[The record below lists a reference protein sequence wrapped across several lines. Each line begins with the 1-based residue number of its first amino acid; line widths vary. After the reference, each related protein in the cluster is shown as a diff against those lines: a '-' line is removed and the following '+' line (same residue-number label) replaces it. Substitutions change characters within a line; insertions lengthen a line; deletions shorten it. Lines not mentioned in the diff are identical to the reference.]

1 MRLWTRNRST
11 ATYSSRISTSK
22 TSAESRNSPSPR
34 LGRVTLLAGRN
45 GVGKTTVLEALKVY
59 AKRVEYD
66 SLHEVLTDREEISVI
81 TDEDGDK
88 NSEPEWEAL
97 FFGRDATKRGKISL
111 GPRQGQDQLLLES
124 TSLSNMAEEDVAIF
138 KGQFPQIS
146 LRGDSHALKA
156 TFQNSTWFVP
166 AFFSLDKRQRS
177 YIVDPSAIF
186 MGRGG
191 YLASLRRD
199 PRMPPPVTCEQLG
212 PDTIESSELSRYWD
226 NVALEP
232 DEGKAIRA
240 LNLIYGEDVERITM
254 IGDDKRSRRIGGR
267 RFMVKL
273 KSLKHR
279 TSLKSLGGG
288 ALRLCGVALALA
300 NSRNGFLLIDEAENG
315 IHHTVQRDYW
325 RMVLQTAHENKVQVF
340 ATTHS
345 WDCVRGFAQAAVQD
359 ENIEGVL
366 VRLEKEN
373 DRLRAVR
380 YSERKLRIAAE
391 QGIEV
396 R

>member
-1 MRLWTRNRST
+1 
-11 ATYSSRISTSK
+11 
-22 TSAESRNSPSPR
+22 
-34 LGRVTLLAGRN
+34 
-45 GVGKTTVLEALKVY
+45 
-59 AKRVEYD
+59 
-66 SLHEVLTDREEISVI
+66 
-81 TDEDGDK
+81 
-88 NSEPEWEAL
+88 
-97 FFGRDATKRGKISL
+97 
-111 GPRQGQDQLLLES
+111 
-124 TSLSNMAEEDVAIF
+124 
-138 KGQFPQIS
+138 
-146 LRGDSHALKA
+146 
-156 TFQNSTWFVP
+156 
-166 AFFSLDKRQRS
+166 
-177 YIVDPSAIF
+177 

-345 WDCVRGFAQAAVQD
+345 WDCVRGFAQAAVED